1 MEPQRSLRARPL
13 QGKFIISLNN
23 ISRTW
28 NTFIFLKSTS
38 IPKPNGSNFRCS
50 GALSPSGDNR
60 DERLIFHQWH
70 FCMNTCT
77 RVYIHTHTHMVQ
89 SPAWPNSLEI
99 LASMKAGVGGSRQQP
114 GERWE
119 PSTPLHSRRPRSQ
132 AKYTGHSALPPD
144 CDRQTRKA
152 SDLKGQ
158 SQKASILDG
167 VW

>member
-77 RVYIHTHTHMVQ
+77 RVYIHTHTHTQ
-89 SPAWPNSLEI
+89 THTHRHPHH
-99 LASMKAGVGGSRQQP
+99 VGWRARDKGQEDGCSWRMAPPSIFMSSGRRPPLLKLQTSRIKFPFCHLLSRQ
-114 GERWE
+114 
-119 PSTPLHSRRPRSQ
+119 PRFL
-132 AKYTGHSALPPD
+132 G
-144 CDRQTRKA
+144 
-152 SDLKGQ
+152 
-158 SQKASILDG
+158 
-167 VW
+167 